1 MSFTDSVAV
10 LKNYISDLEVELK
23 KIEDRGIKSSGAKS
37 RLLLQK
43 VKLESNQL
51 RKDVLTKVKSIP
63 TKTRKKNVEISEV
76 EEIIPMISPMSK
88 TSRDL
93 APLESSSD
101 EAPKK
106 KARGRPKK
114 ATA

>member
-10 LKNYISDLEVELK
+10 LKNYINDLEVELK

-76 EEIIPMISPMSK
+76 EEIIPEP
-88 TSRDL
+88 L
-93 APLESSSD
+93 EAPLESSSD

-106 KARGRPKK
+106 KSRGRPKK

>member
-76 EEIIPMISPMSK
+76 EEIIPMISEG
-88 TSRDL
+88 DL

>member
-10 LKNYISDLEVELK
+10 LKNYINDLEVELK

-51 RKDVLTKVKSIP
+51 RKDVLSKVKSIP
-63 TKTRKKNVEISEV
+63 TKTRNKKVEIKEEV
-76 EEIIPMISPMSK
+76 EEIIPE
-88 TSRDL
+88 TL
-93 APLESSSD
+93 APSESSSD
-101 EAPKK
+101 DEPKK
-106 KARGRPKK
+106 KSRGRPKK
-114 ATA
+114 AKV